1 MNTVVDALTVNLTAL
16 LVIAAVRY
24 NQSTTSSP
32 AVDSTQ
38 SVTGATTADNQ
49 FCPIMGGKVSE
60 DSGTA
65 AWDGTTIGFCRDGCD
80 ETWQALSDAEKA
92 GKIAAAQAKAEDGS
106 DHEGHLQ
113 DAHDHS

>member
-1 MNTVVDALTVNLTAL
+1 MNTVVNTLTVSFAAL
-16 LVIAAVRY
+16 LVISAVGC

-38 SVTGATTADNQ
+38 SVTATTTSDNQ

-60 DSGTA
+60 DGGTV
-65 AWDGTTIGFCRDGCD
+65 AWDGKTIGFCCDGCD
-80 ETWQALSDAEKA
+80 EKWQALSDDEKAEKF
-92 GKIAAAQAKAEDGS
+92 AAAQAKAEGGS
-106 DHEGHLQ
+106 DHEGHPQ